1 MVEQKQ
7 IPLVSALFST
17 TSEEKFSF
25 AMLPMLES
33 LVRISLVLLLIS
45 LSHCIS
51 LFCLVRVLIKRKSHV
66 YNFLL

>member
-7 IPLVSALFST
+7 IPLVSALFSSA
-17 TSEEKFSF
+17 SEEKFSF
-25 AMLPMLES
+25 VMLPMLES